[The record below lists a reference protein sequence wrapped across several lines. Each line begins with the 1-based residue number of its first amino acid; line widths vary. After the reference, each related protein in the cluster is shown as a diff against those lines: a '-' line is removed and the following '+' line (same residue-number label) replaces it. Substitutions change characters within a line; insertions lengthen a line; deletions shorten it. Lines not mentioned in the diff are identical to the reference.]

1 LKKLA
6 AIASVILL
14 AASTT
19 ASAAEIRDH
28 AFPVTTGGK
37 LRWNGFDSHSTA
49 VDVRKTNGTPLSYAG
64 LGGQFNGH
72 FYTDDGWS
80 DDEFFRFFCIDLK
93 QVAATGPLEYQ
104 ASVYSND
111 LLARLFDVAYPN
123 KSRGDFYD
131 SGAQTDF
138 GRFTSNSD
146 LTSNILSAAFQLA
159 VWELFYDDSSSFSL
173 TGGTF
178 QSKIDAK
185 SGGTEAERAVAQANE
200 WLDQLQKKNGSAAS
214 WTLYKFTSS
223 SNQDYLSAVY
233 REPQRTSTERTV
245 PEPGTLSIL
254 GLGIAALGAL
264 RRRRR

>member
-1 LKKLA
+1 MKTLVALA
-6 AIASVILL
+6 SL
-14 AASTT
+14 ALAGVCSA
-19 ASAAEIRDH
+19 ASAAEVWTQVPGSGNL
-28 AFPVTTGGK
+28 AWF
-37 LRWNGFDSHSTA
+37 GFDSGS
-49 VDVRKTNGTPLSYAG
+49 VGVKVERNNGGKITYNGS
-64 LGGQFNGH
+64 GGQFAGR
-72 FYTDDGWS
+72 FYGNS
-80 DDEFFRFFCIDLK
+80 SSSADEFFRFFCIDLK

-104 ASVYSND
+104 ASVYDSPQ
-111 LLARLFDVAYPN
+111 LARLFDIAYPS

-200 WLDQLQKKNGSAAS
+200 WLDQLQKKNGSAAN
-214 WTLYKFTSS
+214 WTLYKFTSN

-233 REPQRTSTERTV
+233 REPPQTTTERTV